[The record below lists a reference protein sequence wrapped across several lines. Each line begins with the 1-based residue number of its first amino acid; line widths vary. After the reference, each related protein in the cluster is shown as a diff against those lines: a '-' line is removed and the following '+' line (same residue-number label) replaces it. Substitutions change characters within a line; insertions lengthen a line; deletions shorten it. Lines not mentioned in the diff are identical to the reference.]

1 MLVKDRMISNPV
13 YISPNT
19 TFPEAY
25 RVIRDKK
32 IRHLPVLNEDNKLV
46 GVTTL
51 TDMLHV
57 TPSITTS
64 LSEFEAN
71 YVLANLHVS
80 EVMSSPPIT
89 VFEDAPLEE
98 AARMMVENKIGC
110 LPVMRDNLMV
120 GIITETD
127 IFKSFLEVLEGEGAS
142 LRITVKVKDVKGELA
157 RLAGEIAQLG
167 GNICS
172 MARFR
177 TGSPDDAFITFRLDG
192 VEKASIL
199 ETLKGKV
206 EEIVHVCSTC

>member
-13 YISPNT
+13 HISPDT

-25 RVIRDKK
+25 RVIREKG
-32 IRHLPVLNEDNKLV
+32 IRHVPVVDEHNKLV
-46 GVTTL
+46 GITTL

-57 TPSITTS
+57 SPSITTS
-64 LSEFEAN
+64 LSVFEAN

-89 VFEDAPLEE
+89 VPEDVPIEE
-98 AARMMVENKIGC
+98 AARIMVEKKIGC
-110 LPVMRDNLMV
+110 LPVMRNDQMV

-127 IFKSFLEVLEGEGAS
+127 IFKSFLEVLEGECAS
-142 LRITVKVKDVKGELA
+142 LRITVKVKDVRGELA
-157 RLAGEIAQLG
+157 RLAGEIALLG

-172 MARFR
+172 VAQFR
-177 TGSPDDAFITFRLDG
+177 TESPDNVFITFRLEG
-192 VEKASIL
+192 VEEPPIL
-199 ETLKGKV
+199 ESLKDKV